1 MSTAPRRIL
10 IDDADS
16 AIQYGPGW
24 AAADTSKLDGLGNY
38 GPVYAGTSHATATDG
53 STLSFKFSGTS
64 VAVFGTIDIANTN
77 GVVTPTWTCLVD
89 GNNWNLCAQS
99 QLSTGAHTLTINVQT
114 TGSTFYIDYL
124 LYTPTADV
132 DLDVAI
138 LEYPNTDASVTFQ
151 SSWQEW
157 GGQNVTQSKGA
168 SVTLNFHGTA
178 VTLIGYI
185 PIELPKNSTGA
196 SYAIDGGG
204 STSFTLA
211 GLAQGVTTTV
221 YTVPVLQITGLSPAA
236 HQLVVTYNGDSS
248 HTPLPVGLFYVTNA
262 VVTAAPESPPPPP
275 PPSSTSTSFHT
286 STFTT
291 TFTSGGAVFTTTS
304 VSVSASPIQVA
315 SVNPTG
321 AAFSPSFLSSFST
334 SPSSS
339 SSSSPG
345 SDLTPDLSATSK
357 KPPLGAIIG
366 AIAGGLVLI
375 ALLVGGILW
384 CRKRRRHI
392 STPRSDPSVLNPF
405 LASEG
410 ELHTDSTKGS
420 SISGPGTFSRYTRP
434 STSQAGDATAIM
446 TQHSHAAPSSSR
458 GSTRRT
464 ASPYGSLSPPSSSFG
479 DGDGERAA
487 SLAPQRR
494 PRPVVFQQTIDSGV
508 RIPARATESLLEPEI
523 VELPP
528 GYSRD

>member
-1 MSTAPRRIL
+1 MPTAPRRIL

-24 AAADTSKLDGLGNY
+24 AAADTSKLNGLGNY
-38 GPVYAGTSHATATDG
+38 GPVYANTSHATTTDG

-64 VAVFGTIDIANTN
+64 VAVFGTIDITNTN

-89 GNNWNLCAQS
+89 GVAIPEQNPTFQYPENNWKLCAQS

-132 DLDVAI
+132 DLDGAI

-151 SSWQEW
+151 SAWQEW

-185 PIELPKNSTGA
+185 PIQLPKNSTGA
-196 SYAIDGGG
+196 SYAIDGGS
-204 STSFTLA
+204 STSFTLK
-211 GLAQGVTTTV
+211 GLAQGVTTTA
-221 YTVPVLQITGLSPAA
+221 YTVPILQITGLSPAA

-248 HTPLPVGLFYVTNA
+248 HTPLPVGVFHVTNA
-262 VVTAAPESPPPPP
+262 VSAPESPSPPL
-275 PPSSTSTSFHT
+275 PPSSTS
-286 STFTT
+286 
-291 TFTSGGAVFTTTS
+291 
-304 VSVSASPIQVA
+304 
-315 SVNPTG
+315 VNPTG
-321 AAFSPSFLSSFST
+321 V
-334 SPSSS
+334 
-339 SSSSPG
+339 
-345 SDLTPDLSATSK
+345 TPDLSATSK

-384 CRKRRRHI
+384 CRKRPRRI

-405 LASEG
+405 LASEE
-410 ELHTDSTKGS
+410 ELHTDSTKDP

-446 TQHSHAAPSSSR
+446 TQRSHAGAPPSSR

-464 ASPYGSLSPPSSSFG
+464 ASPYGSLSPPPSSFG
-479 DGDGERAA
+479 DEDGERPV

-494 PRPVVFQQTIDSGV
+494 PRPVVFQQTIDSGM